1 MNYRDFDFKGIDNP
15 HFLVGLLN
23 AMMNNFQTVGD
34 TFFEEMSWKQCF
46 VIICIGL
53 FEQPPTLKE
62 LSDFMNSSHQNI
74 KKMIEKLEKN
84 GYIEVK
90 TDEKDKRKQRFF
102 LTEKTAEFTKRYDKP
117 SKAFMEYLFGGINK
131 EELGITIKTL
141 LKIDDR
147 LKAYPK
153 QLE

>member
-1 MNYRDFDFKGIDNP
+1 
-15 HFLVGLLN
+15 
-23 AMMNNFQTVGD
+23 
-34 TFFEEMSWKQCF
+34 
-46 VIICIGL
+46 
-53 FEQPPTLKE
+53 
-62 LSDFMNSSHQNI
+62 MNSSHQNI

-90 TDEKDKRKQRFF
+90 TDEKGKRKQRFF

-141 LKIDDR
+141 LEIDDR

>member
-23 AMMNNFQTVGD
+23 AMMNNYQTVGD

-74 KKMIEKLEKN
+74 KKMIEKLEKK
-84 GYIEVK
+84 GYIETK
-90 TDEKDKRKQRFF
+90 TDDVDKRKQRFF
-102 LTEKTAEFTKRYDKP
+102 LTKKTAAFTKHYDKP
-117 SKAFMEYLFGGINK
+117 STEFMEYLFGGISK

-141 LKIDDR
+141 LEMDAR

-153 QLE
+153 QS

>member
-74 KKMIEKLEKN
+74 KKMIEKLEKK
-84 GYIEVK
+84 GYIETK
-90 TDEKDKRKQRFF
+90 TDDADKRKQRFF
-102 LTEKTAEFTKRYDKP
+102 LTEKTAAFTKHYDKP
-117 SKAFMEYLFGGINK
+117 SKEFMEYLFGGISK

-141 LKIDDR
+141 LEMDAR

-153 QLE
+153 QS